1 MKPRMDKEFP
11 GYQRMNRFFQQARRR
26 MNDMFHINF

>member
-11 GYQRMNRFFQQARRR
+11 GYQRMNKFFQQAGA
-26 MNDMFHINF
+26 

>member
-11 GYQRMNRFFQQARRR
+11 GYQRMNRFFQQAGAA
-26 MNDMFHINF
+26 